1 MGIGNYIICEGLFC
15 ILIMKGGG
23 IEIHVTWQIH
33 GLAGDCSLLYMKEKK
48 WNILGYLLKQI
59 DHFIDNFSSQIVNKT
74 ISTKIT
80 LFSQHK
86 NLKLHC
92 QEENK
97 KIWRED
103 LFFKKKYFFKIFL
116 ERERKKNCVHS
127 IFSKGEI

>member
-1 MGIGNYIICEGLFC
+1 M
-15 ILIMKGGG
+15 
-23 IEIHVTWQIH
+23 
-33 GLAGDCSLLYMKEKK
+33 
-48 WNILGYLLKQI
+48 
-59 DHFIDNFSSQIVNKT
+59 NKT

-97 KIWRED
+97 KIRREN
-103 LFFKKKYFFKIFL
+103 LFFFKKYFFKIFL